1 MGDLNIENNSNKG
14 NLIIIS
20 APSGAGKTTLC
31 NAVREK
37 FPDIMYSIS
46 YTTRSPRAG
55 EQNEVDYFFV
65 TKEEFKEG
73 IKKSIWAEW
82 AEVHGN
88 YYGTS
93 AEFINSSIASGND
106 ILLDIDVQGAI
117 RILEN
122 YPESLTFFI
131 MPPSIDILKERLE
144 SRGSE
149 SKEDLKRRLKNA
161 EEEISKKDLYRHI
174 IINDELTAAIDEL
187 VSIIGK
193 YR

>member
-1 MGDLNIENNSNKG
+1 MNTEKINNNNKG

-31 NAVREK
+31 NAVRER
-37 FPDIMYSIS
+37 FPDIIYSIS

-65 TKEEFKEG
+65 TNEEFKEG
-73 IKKSIWAEW
+73 IRKSKWAEW

-149 SKEDLKRRLKNA
+149 SEEDLNRRLKNA

-174 IINDELTAAIDEL
+174 IINDELTAAIGEF
-187 VSIIGK
+187 VSIIKK
-193 YR
+193 YRQ

>member
-1 MGDLNIENNSNKG
+1 
-14 NLIIIS
+14 
-20 APSGAGKTTLC
+20 LC
-31 NAVREK
+31 NAVRER
-37 FPDIMYSIS
+37 FPDIIYSIS

-65 TKEEFKEG
+65 TNEEFKEG
-73 IKKSIWAEW
+73 IRKSKWAEW

-149 SKEDLKRRLKNA
+149 SEEDLNRRLKNA

-174 IINDELTAAIDEL
+174 IINDELTAAIGEF
-187 VSIIGK
+187 V
-193 YR
+193 